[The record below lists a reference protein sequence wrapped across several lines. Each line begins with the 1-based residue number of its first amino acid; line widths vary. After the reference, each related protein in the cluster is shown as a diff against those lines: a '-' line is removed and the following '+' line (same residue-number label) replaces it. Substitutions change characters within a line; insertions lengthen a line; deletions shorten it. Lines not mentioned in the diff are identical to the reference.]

1 MSVRMNHPTL
11 PADQVIDVDPIAVPH
26 HQAAGW
32 QVEPGQDETGEE
44 WPTELQRFE
53 GQEQV
58 RMRHP
63 DLDAEIVVARSTVPA
78 HQSNNWYQVEEDVP
92 LPELPEAP
100 DDLEALTVEDLRDLL
115 RARDLPVSGT
125 KTELVSRLRAAPAE
139 EEPATPADQESEE

>member
-1 MSVRMNHPTL
+1 MNHPTL

-58 RMRHP
+58 RLRHP
-63 DLDAEIVVARSTVPA
+63 DLDAEITVARSAVGA
-78 HQSNNWYQVEEDVP
+78 HQSTGWYQVEEDVP
-92 LPELPEAP
+92 LPGEEPSEP
-100 DDLEALTVEDLRDLL
+100 DDLEQLTVDDLRDLL
-115 RARDLPVSGT
+115 RARGLPVSGT
-125 KTELVSRLRAAPAE
+125 KAELVSRLRAAPAE